1 MNLELGGWL
10 WFVVDVLFVVV
21 LGAAMVYGAVAYRRR
36 SRNRNVEQN
45 RDEATR
51 ELYRRER

>member
-51 ELYRRER
+51 QLYRRER